1 MKYNIAKKLI
11 SFLFISISISS
22 FFIQTNTTK
31 AQSEAYTLTSSIDK
45 ETVKPGET
53 FSVTFTA
60 TNTGTK
66 NITNFEI
73 RVPFARSIA
82 EANYTIEDPS
92 FNKVLDSIEFP
103 AGYNSRSWIINTFKE
118 GDVKTFK
125 ISYTVAENAKNT
137 NGLLS
142 KVNLP
147 IVWVDPAG
155 LESNKALEFKN
166 LRADIY
172 INKSYKS
179 STQVPLPTL
188 QSIEAP
194 VSSVNLNA
202 KYLFQGSKTTNLK
215 NINQTNF
222 KSVPN
227 FSLESQDVLLEW
239 QKPIDLSATNAATLL
254 SSLDSNLD
262 TSWGKIVYKD
272 NIPFLSNIPVKITFK
287 NTNFVFDPKVK
298 TSTDVVD
305 LTTLKGTNNKSSKTV
320 TLNLDKLSTVILLS
334 DIQSEKAVY
343 DIDKQDNEIKIKV
356 SDPRS
361 TVTYS
366 LNGQE
371 TNVSSIDLVTGE
383 FTIPV
388 KISEGSVQITISAKL
403 KNNEVNSKVIVVRF
417 SNDATPTPTEELVSS
432 SVSMPFNQLTIIL
445 LLAALGILSI
455 IGGIVFYILR
465 NRKAQQLKKAG
476 INIKPITINKVSSI
490 TPTAE
495 SNLFPTAKLKVKAK
509 EIDND
514 QIDLVSLRSK
524 YMNDKTSETMIK
536 SND

>member
-11 SFLFISISISS
+11 SFLVISISISS

-53 FSVTFTA
+53 FSITFTA

-66 NITNFEI
+66 DITNFEI
-73 RVPFARSIA
+73 RVPFARTIA

-92 FNKVLDSIEFP
+92 FNKVLDSFEFP
-103 AGYNSRSWIINTFKE
+103 AGYNSRSWIINNFKKDE
-118 GDVKTFK
+118 VKTFK
-125 ISYTVAENAKNT
+125 ITYTVAADAKNT
-137 NGLLS
+137 DGLIS
-142 KVNLP
+142 KVTLP

-155 LESNKALEFKN
+155 LESNRALELKN

-194 VSSVNLNA
+194 VSSVTLNA

-215 NINQTNF
+215 NINKTNF
-222 KSVPN
+222 KSIEN
-227 FSLESQDVLLEW
+227 FTLESQDVLLEW
-239 QKPIDLSATNAATLL
+239 QKPIDLSAANAATLL
-254 SSLDSNLD
+254 ASLDSNLE

-305 LTTLKGTNNKSSKTV
+305 LTTLKGANNKSSKTV
-320 TLNLDKLSTVILLS
+320 TLNPDKLSTAILLS
-334 DIQSEKAVY
+334 DIQSEQAVY
-343 DIDKQDNEIKIKV
+343 NTKQENNDIKIKV
-356 SDPRS
+356 SDPKS
-361 TVTYS
+361 TVTYA
-366 LNGQE
+366 LNGVE
-371 TNVSSIDLVTGE
+371 NTVSSIDLVTGE

-388 KISEGSVQITISAKL
+388 KISEGSVQITISTKL

-417 SNDATPTPTEELVSS
+417 STDATPTPTEEVVSS

-455 IGGIVFYILR
+455 IVGIVFYILR
-465 NRKAQQLKKAG
+465 NRNLQQLKKAG

-495 SNLFPTAKLKVKAK
+495 SNLFPTAKAKVKAK

-524 YMNDKTSETMIK
+524 YMNDKTGETTVK